1 MCDNGPQFTSEIFK
15 IFLNNNDIQHTKT
28 ALGYP
33 ATNGLAERYVGYWK
47 EMLKKMGDTNESLQ
61 SKLDRFLL
69 TYRATPTQATG
80 KSPSELLMNRQPRIR
95 LNALRFSK
103 TKEQIKVFKENMNH
117 QPKYKMNDAV
127 FVRNYGRGDN
137 WMPGT
142 ICEILSQRCPVET
155 TC

>member
-1 MCDNGPQFTSEIFK
+1 
-15 IFLNNNDIQHTKT
+15 
-28 ALGYP
+28 
-33 ATNGLAERYVGYWK
+33 
-47 EMLKKMGDTNESLQ
+47 MGDTNESLQ

-103 TKEQIKVFKENMNH
+103 TKEQIKVFKENINH

-142 ICEILSQRCPVET
+142 ICEILSPKNYLVQVKDVLWKRHVDQLKLR
-155 TC
+155 